1 MTQKEIYLSRD
12 AMRDSYSCSTNTSES
27 WISRASLSKRSEK
40 ASRAEGSFDGGG
52 SWMSWRLDGL
62 ATVGDTFEV
71 FVAAA
76 PINFKGEER
85 VGVPLLPV
93 NRFRFIR
100 LEDGDDM
107 GEDKLPKLKLLTRV
121 KVLINLI
128 FSDNDKTSPPT
139 SGPPPPPPPALLV
152 TDLLQMVDIL
162 LRVI

>member
-1 MTQKEIYLSRD
+1 MGTFAFYLSIMCLH
-12 AMRDSYSCSTNTSES
+12 AIFYC
-27 WISRASLSKRSEK
+27 RA
-40 ASRAEGSFDGGG
+40 
-52 SWMSWRLDGL
+52 
-62 ATVGDTFEV
+62 
-71 FVAAA
+71 
-76 PINFKGEER
+76 

-139 SGPPPPPPPALLV
+139 SGPTPPPPPPALLV